1 MRIIY
6 CLLALF
12 ISSELFSQPFGALPS
27 SPASVTK
34 TGRMGLRYTFVS
46 STLLQP
52 AIDNEP
58 NHRVKVEN
66 IGPNAKT
73 NVRVSYTGLNAD
85 GTVPTLSGGG
95 FAVFPNG
102 GSVNLSSRDTTVVQG
117 WSSGWRE
124 CSCISDG
131 NNNKSVRFIFAYDST
146 FYGPDGLPDGTIA
159 LADTIIQPIVIVQ
172 RSQSQQNQIGV
183 IQTSATQTLRGQF
196 IIPGYIKSLVSL
208 NTVSIA
214 TNGLTWA
221 IYPNTPSSITTVDS
235 SNGNRYY
242 RFNLTVD
249 PRTDYRIEAKFN
261 STNLALLV
269 PATTIVVP
277 TAASNDTLRATVL
290 PYGKASFSIDSVIT
304 HETEVGFWRTVFA
317 PGDSSITVFPG
328 QENWYGATNTERN
341 VYRAKS
347 KIIKYKA
354 DWAGF
359 GTKLWEYALPTE
371 SWGGGVSKDGKHI
384 VYMINQKG
392 RESGLENDPTVDWVG
407 VLDGTTGQ
415 KKWGLRGNQQIQEGL
430 EVAISSTGTYIAMGT
445 TGSGRFSVYRN
456 NGNSGTLLWSNPA
469 DFANG
474 NKDIGQIRKIVFS
487 DNDQYVYAGCGDM
500 YLRKYKI
507 ADSSLVWKAYIGGW
521 PFVNGLVIA
530 NGYVITGTKSK
541 DRTVI
546 RDSDGVVQYFAG
558 TFGYDA
564 SVDSSF
570 SGPVFGFGPIVT
582 DRNSGR
588 AIASVGGNSVKH
600 SILNGSFV
608 LTADRFV
615 DVYPR
620 YGGNSVANKA
630 TYIGSGS
637 GEQSQSGWASATG
650 DRIVVAARDLSTGV
664 FPRKTAAFYKIN
676 RTINR
681 YPTMD
686 SIGAKSFTKFDT
698 LRLKISYRDFNDYI
712 TANTQLSLTATAET
726 ADLKTIVRGDSV
738 IIYGAAGFN
747 GIAAVTVSIAETA
760 TTEKWT
766 VSERFPVTV
775 NCNTITTP
783 TITKDI
789 DNFLVSSSLYNNTWY
804 KDNML
809 MSDTTQKIKPTS
821 SGNYAVK
828 VVQGGCSSSLSS
840 ATNYIP
846 TALTNLSAGQFI
858 KTFPNPVRSE
868 LHIQYQLNGTN
879 SIKAMLYDVTGKLV
893 LQQNSLSNGGSL
905 PMGNLIRGSYLLR
918 LYDRNAKLLHT
929 EILIKD

>member
-1 MRIIY
+1 MRIFYSI
-6 CLLALF
+6 LLVLASF
-12 ISSELFSQPFGALPS
+12 SAFSQPFGALPS
-27 SPASVTK
+27 SPTAVTK
-34 TGRMGLRYTFVS
+34 TGKLALRYSFVS
-46 STLLQP
+46 GTLLQP

-66 IGPNAKT
+66 IGPNPKT

-85 GTVPTLSGGG
+85 SSVPTLSGGG

-102 GSVNLSSRDTTVVQG
+102 GSVNLSPRDTTIVQG

-124 CSCISDG
+124 CSCINDG
-131 NNNKSVRFIFAYDST
+131 NNNKLVRFIFSYDST

-159 LADTIIQPIVIVQ
+159 LADTVIQPIVIVQ
-172 RSQSQQNQIGV
+172 RSQSQQTQIGV
-183 IQTSATQTLRGQF
+183 IQTAASQTLRGQF
-196 IIPGYIKSLVSL
+196 IVPGYIKNFVSL
-208 NTVSIA
+208 NTLSIA
-214 TNGLTWA
+214 TNGLYWS
-221 IYPNTPSSITTVDS
+221 IYPNTPSAITTVDS
-235 SNGNRYY
+235 IGNRYY
-242 RFNLTVD
+242 RFNITVD
-249 PRTDYRIEAKFN
+249 PRSDYRIEAKFN
-261 STNLALLV
+261 SSNTSLLV
-269 PATTIVVP
+269 PVTTIVVP
-277 TAASNDTLRATVL
+277 TAASNDALSATVL

-304 HETEVGFWRTVFA
+304 HETQVGFWRTVFA

-328 QENWYGATNTERN
+328 QENWFGATNTERN
-341 VYRAKS
+341 VYRAQS

-354 DWAGF
+354 DWTGF
-359 GTKLWEYALPTE
+359 GTKLWEFAMPTE
-371 SWGGGVSKDGKHI
+371 CWGGAVSKDGKHI

-392 RESGLENDPTVDWVG
+392 RESGLDNDPTVDWVG

-430 EVAISSTGTYIAMGT
+430 EVGISSTGTYIAMGT

-500 YLRKYKI
+500 YLRKYRI

-546 RDSDGVVQYFAG
+546 RDSDGAVQYFAG

-564 SVDSSF
+564 TVDSSF

-582 DRNSGR
+582 ERTSGR

-608 LTADRFV
+608 ISADRTV
-615 DVYPR
+615 DVFSR
-620 YGGNSVANKA
+620 YGGNSLANKP
-630 TYIGSGS
+630 TYMGSGS
-637 GEQSQSGWASATG
+637 GEQSQSGWASSSG
-650 DRIVVAARDLSTGV
+650 DRMVIAARDLTTGV
-664 FPRKTAAFYKIN
+664 FPRKTVGFYKIN
-676 RTINR
+676 RNLNR

-698 LRLKISYRDFNDYI
+698 LRLKISYRDFNDYN
-712 TANTQLSLTATAET
+712 TSNTQLSLTATAET
-726 ADLKTIVRGDSV
+726 GDLKTIVRGDSV
-738 IIYGAAGFN
+738 IVYGAAGFN
-747 GIAAVTVSIAETA
+747 GLAAITVSVAETA

-766 VSERFPVTV
+766 VSERIPVTV
-775 NCNTITTP
+775 NCNTIATP

-789 DNFLVSSSLYNNTWY
+789 DNFLVSSSLYNNIWY
-804 KDNML
+804 KDNVL
-809 MSDTTQKIKPTS
+809 ISDTTQKIKPTS
-821 SGNYAVK
+821 SGNYSVK
-828 VVQGGCSSSLSS
+828 VVQGGCSSTQSS

-846 TALTNLSAGQFI
+846 TALVNLSAGQYI
-858 KTFPNPVRSE
+858 KTYPNPVHNE
-868 LHIQYQLNGTN
+868 LRVQYQLNGIN
-879 SIKAMLYDVTGKLV
+879 AVKAILLDMSGKIV
-893 LQQNSLSNGGSL
+893 VQQPSLSSGTGL
-905 PMGNLIRGSYLLR
+905 QMGNLITGSYLLR
-918 LYDRNAKLLHT
+918 LYDKTGKLLHT
-929 EILIKD
+929 EIIIKD